1 MTQNHRKTLKK
12 FIAFS
17 LTAAVIAGAVGYYG
31 EADVVNAQER
41 TLPGIERLVKDAVD
55 SGDTFH
61 ILEVVPSKENAS
73 IGYLVGGEEPVL
85 EGRKLSELPSRA
97 ERLRAMAD
105 IADRTNAYT
114 GTDGLFSVSNY
125 TESDT
130 GSRQEEIK
138 GKFVAREDGSGRYN
152 LGQGTGEYR
161 MLTSGESVSTKT
173 YRRDS
178 KVTETATGAANTHP
192 VQISMSKL
200 NGSLQMNISE
210 GSTIN
215 PGTVTATG
223 QERYAMKFY
232 TYIPSGGMNVAFTN
246 LDPAN
251 YVGNQVWIK
260 QGDGDTAVYSYL
272 GKVIKGEN
280 IPTDYTTV
288 TDGDAANAV
297 ADPNSLYVLDRKEKK
312 AIPWAVYCENTG
324 GAPYYTEHAITN
336 GTFCYF
342 EVNDNGDYYV
352 SDAVYC
358 ETGDFY
364 LADSFVEDDAGN
376 YVKAGG
382 DDDSLAV
389 RGDAD
394 FDETKETYDF
404 IGDDNASVYDTVT
417 CSGGLYNQEWFKKQV
432 LNLSG
437 HGRYETDADMS
448 ADAEMNRLK
457 IEVSTVTVE
466 ELGSL
471 AKAMELTDESAKA
484 AAMEAAYCGVDL
496 SQVDL
501 IYLSGQGS
509 YVAVSA
515 DAQDGLIAAATVLAR
530 LGFGYDLN
538 GGTTRTAAARVP
550 VIVDYGFYSQNKTAN
565 ETLAKLALSLLLVS
579 NEDTANAIA
588 TQGDAF
594 WAGNTVA
601 DLESKVNSLIKS
613 AADAVNSAN
622 GQAVSLG
629 ADIFEYLTENVYLNN
644 DTENAY
650 VAKDYLT
657 DFSGDASRAWIYNS
671 VLSEIRYEN
680 FISRKDDSAQSALL
694 PETVSK
700 ASVTRYILNWYLHR
714 VIVKS
719 ELKVLDLEPCYDF
732 GQDALTE
739 ARVKEL
745 MGLGDSYQGTIEIT
759 QMASTEFIGK
769 VEDLNASYDLIYV
782 GDRVGN
788 FNVDANGET
797 VYNDKNMNGMIYT
810 HVGDAYDY
818 SGESSMDQSRL
829 KDDSLTHTQNQYD
842 DSLNNASKAANTYR
856 GPGNDMNSTKFEE
869 FKQYI
874 QAGYPVIFADKLL
887 KGTGADPTA
896 SFATMDTNSYFYK
909 LVEFALSKDASGNYL
924 YWQKNVYAESQ
935 LKENA
940 GADVLAQNMREGL
953 TTGLEE
959 RQNTFRD
966 YLNLSKL
973 TLKWVTDL
981 KEPWRPEALYTT
993 GNKTGEQYSS
1003 SLQAID
1009 GQYRLQYIFSLSNDA
1024 ALSQVSTTY
1033 DCRLFIDSN
1042 SDGRFAGSE
1051 YITGGGGSVSEELTG
1066 LEIYVRDGN
1075 QWTAVAPVVTETGS
1089 HYELNT
1095 GRTYKVSRVLPDDFV
1110 GVLPWKLVLYDNND
1124 RLVRTAVSDYTAVT
1138 RDGKQKIRILQLLS
1152 DKRNDKKG
1160 NKDKDSNNTWNLS
1173 TDKKFQEYIRDL
1185 KDYQIEVD
1193 TMYVS
1198 DLVNSISVTGRDW
1211 TYSCTFGYSRIRE
1224 QKAYEIFQQYDML
1237 IVGFADNYQLGED
1250 YGSSEAAKSLN
1261 KIYDQNNP
1269 SRFDNISDQNMAIAQ
1284 AIQDYAEAGYSIL
1297 FTHDTTSYVNSMEQ
1311 VDQNWYWGY
1320 EINKSIRAVV
1330 GLDRYGASQEYYTR
1344 VANQVDT
1351 DWMPESGP
1359 QKDFIKEYRDY
1370 ASHLANDYTYDTLYE
1385 PGTTT
1390 PLGQKEGLTKYTV
1403 VRFLKNKLEDLR
1415 VNSADGTVKNSD
1427 GSAFYFPVRNSLLKQ
1442 VGMTDGGAVGE
1453 NDASRMLQGT
1463 YALNGSTPQLR
1474 VQQVNDG
1481 QITKYPYLITDEE
1494 QEWLKVNSTHYQW
1507 LQPNMELDKDK
1518 DGKSDIV
1525 VWYTISDVHQN
1536 TDAAVNPYAGKN
1548 IYSIDPK
1555 DVVNNY
1561 YIYTM
1566 GNVTYSGAGHKTP
1579 ESSTEMKLFVNTII
1593 AAYNAG
1599 VKAPK
1604 VEFQNDSGTAIGSL
1618 YMIYDEQNHMV
1629 LRRDG
1634 ENQNEIRVN
1643 FMVTD
1648 YNILSGSQTYVE
1660 FYKSCD
1666 DDNASGITV
1675 DGIAGKVIPL
1685 NVKQVRDA
1693 NGNDV
1698 SGSGNVKRYQVTNGA
1713 VYSLTYDLSEMGMFS
1728 KDASGMTLSADA
1740 EPSTIYVRTYTEFSN
1755 GTEKTPVGTATLN
1768 LSVEKL
1774 FNLN

>member
-41 TLPGIERLVKDAVD
+41 TLPGIERLVKDTVD

-73 IGYLVGGEEPVL
+73 IGYLIGGEEPVL
-85 EGRKLSELPSRA
+85 KGRKLSELPSQT
-97 ERLRAMAD
+97 ERTEAMSDLAN
-105 IADRTNAYT
+105 RVSAYT
-114 GTDGLFSVSNY
+114 GADGLISVSNY
-125 TESDT
+125 AESDT
-130 GSRQEEIK
+130 GSRQEDIK
-138 GKFVAREDGSGRYN
+138 GKFVVRENGSGRYN
-152 LGQGTGEYR
+152 FGQNTGEYR
-161 MLTSGESVSTKT
+161 MLTSSDTTSAKK

-178 KVTETATGAANTHP
+178 KVTESDAAGTHP
-192 VQISMSKL
+192 VQITMSEL

-215 PGTVTATG
+215 PGTVTAAG
-223 QERYAMKFY
+223 QERYALKY
-232 TYIPSGGMNVAFTN
+232 YSYIYNGGMDVDFIN
-246 LDPAN
+246 LNPVN

-260 QGDGDTAVYSYL
+260 QGAVYSYL
-272 GKVIKGEN
+272 GKVITGEN
-280 IPTDYTTV
+280 IPSDYTTV

-297 ADPNSLYVLDRKEKK
+297 ADSNSLYVLDRKEKK
-312 AIPWAVYCENTG
+312 AIPWAVYCENEG
-324 GAPYYTEHAITN
+324 GTPYYTEHAITN

-364 LADSFVEDDAGN
+364 LADSFVEDDYGN

-382 DDDSLAV
+382 DDDSLVV
-389 RGDAD
+389 RGDVN
-394 FDETKETYDF
+394 FDDTKATYDF
-404 IGDDNASVYDTVT
+404 VGDDSASVYDTVT
-417 CSGGLYNQEWFKKQV
+417 YSGGIYNQEWFKKQV

-437 HGRYETDADMS
+437 HGQYETDADTD

-466 ELGSL
+466 ELASL
-471 AKAMELTDESAKA
+471 AKAMALTDESARA

-509 YVAVSA
+509 YVALGE
-515 DAQDGLIAAATVLAR
+515 DAQDGLTAAATILAR

-550 VIVDYGFYSQNKTAN
+550 VIVDYGFYNKNKGTN
-565 ETLAKLALSLLLVS
+565 EILAKLALCLLLVS
-579 NEDTANAIA
+579 NEETANAIA
-588 TQGDAF
+588 AQGDAF
-594 WAGNTVA
+594 WTGNTVA
-601 DLESKVNSLIKS
+601 DLESKVNGLIKS
-613 AADAVNSAN
+613 AADAVNTAN
-622 GQAVSLG
+622 GQTLSLG
-629 ADIFEYLTENVYLNN
+629 VNIFEYLTENIYLNN
-644 DTENAY
+644 DIANAY

-657 DFSGDASRAWIYNS
+657 DFSGNTSRAWIYNS

-680 FISRKDDSAQSALL
+680 FISRKDGSTQAALL

-732 GQDALTE
+732 GQDALT
-739 ARVKEL
+739 AVRVKEL

-788 FNVDANGET
+788 FNVDANGDT
-797 VYNDKNMNGMIYT
+797 VYNDKNMNGLIYT

-818 SGESSMDQSRL
+818 SGESSMNQSRL
-829 KDDSLTHTQNQYD
+829 KDDSLTHTQNQFD
-842 DSLNNASKAANTYR
+842 NSLGNASKAANTYR

-887 KGTGADPTA
+887 KGTGANPVA
-896 SFATMDTNSYFYK
+896 SSEAMDTNSYFYK
-909 LVEFALSKDASGNYL
+909 LVEFALSKDANGNYL
-924 YWQKNVYAESQ
+924 YWQKNVYAEGQ
-935 LKENA
+935 LKANS
-940 GADVLAQNMREGL
+940 GSDVLAQNMQVGL
-953 TTGLEE
+953 TTSLEE

-981 KEPWRPEALYTT
+981 KETWRPEALYTT

-1051 YITGGGGSVSEELTG
+1051 YITGGSGSASEELTG

-1075 QWTAVAPVVTETGS
+1075 QWTAVAPVVTEKGS

-1095 GRTYKVSRVLPDDFV
+1095 GRTYKVCRVLPDDFV
-1110 GVLPWKLVLYDNND
+1110 GVLPWKLVLYDNAD

-1152 DKRNDKKG
+1152 DKRNDKNG

-1198 DLVNSISVTGRDW
+1198 DLVQDIDVNPSDW
-1211 TYSCTFGYSRIRE
+1211 NYNYTFGYMLIRE
-1224 QKAYEIFQQYDML
+1224 RKAYEIFQQYDML
-1237 IVGFADNYQLGED
+1237 IVGFADNYQLGTD
-1250 YGSSEAAKSLN
+1250 YGSGEAAETLN
-1261 KIYDQNNP
+1261 TKNQN
-1269 SRFDNISDQNMAIAQ
+1269 FDNIPDQNMAIAL
-1284 AIQDYAEAGYSIL
+1284 AVRDYAEAGYSVL
-1297 FTHDTTSYVNSMEQ
+1297 FTHDTTSYINSMDQ

-1320 EINKSIRAVV
+1320 EINKSIRTVV
-1330 GLDRYGASQEYYTR
+1330 GLDRYGAVQNYYTQT
-1344 VANQVDT
+1344 ADKIYNQYF
-1351 DWMPESGP
+1351 MPQSQRELC
-1359 QKDFIKEYRDY
+1359 ENYREY

-1403 VRFLKNKLEDLR
+1403 VRFLRNQLENLR
-1415 VNSADGTVKNSD
+1415 LNSADGTVKNSD
-1427 GSAFYFPVRNSLLKQ
+1427 GSNFYFPVRNSLLKT
-1442 VGMTDGGAVGE
+1442 VGMTGGGAVDE
-1453 NDASRMLQGT
+1453 NDTSRMLQGT

-1474 VQQVNDG
+1474 VQQVNEG

-1618 YMIYDEQNHMV
+1618 YMIYDEQNHIV

-1634 ENQNEIRVN
+1634 ENQNEIKVN
-1643 FMVTD
+1643 FQVTD

-1660 FYKSCD
+1660 FYKSCG
-1666 DDNASGITV
+1666 DDNTSGITV
-1675 DGIAGKVIPL
+1675 DGITGKVIPL

-1693 NGNDV
+1693 GGNEV
-1698 SGSGNVKRYQVTNGA
+1698 TGSGNVKRYQVTNGA

-1728 KDASGMTLSADA
+1728 TDASGMNLSVDA
-1740 EPSTIYVRTYTEFSN
+1740 EPATIYVRTYTEFSN
-1755 GTEKTPVGTATLN
+1755 GSEKTPVGTATLN

-1774 FNLN
+1774 FELN

>member
-152 LGQGTGEYR
+152 FGQGTGEYR
-161 MLTSGESVSTKT
+161 MLTSGESASTKT

-178 KVTETATGAANTHP
+178 KVTDTATGAANTHP

-200 NGSLQMNISE
+200 NSSLQMNISE

-223 QERYAMKFY
+223 QERYALKFY
-232 TYIPSGGMNVAFTN
+232 SYIPSGGMNVAFAN

-251 YVGNQVWIK
+251 YVSKQVWIK

-324 GAPYYTEHAITN
+324 GAPYYTEHAIIN
-336 GTFCYF
+336 GTFCFF
-342 EVNDNGDYYV
+342 EVNDSGDYYV

-382 DDDSLAV
+382 DDDSLIV
-389 RGDAD
+389 RDDAD
-394 FDETKETYDF
+394 FDDTKATYDF
-404 IGDDNASVYDTVT
+404 VGDDSASVYHTVT
-417 CSGGLYNQEWFKKQV
+417 YSGGIYNQEWFKKQV

-437 HGRYETDADMS
+437 HGRYETDADT
-448 ADAEMNRLK
+448 DASVEMNRLK

-466 ELGSL
+466 ELASL
-471 AKAMELTDESAKA
+471 AKAMTLTDEAA
-484 AAMEAAYCGVDL
+484 RVAAMEIAYCGVDL

-509 YVAVSA
+509 YVALGA
-515 DAQDGLIAAATVLAR
+515 DAQDGLSAAATILAR

-538 GGTTRTAAARVP
+538 GGTTRTAAGRVP
-550 VIVDYGFYSQNKTAN
+550 VIVDYGFYSQNKAAN
-565 ETLAKLALSLLLVS
+565 EILAKLVLSLLLVS
-579 NEDTANAIA
+579 NEETANAIA
-588 TQGDAF
+588 AQGDAF
-594 WAGNTVA
+594 WAGNTVT
-601 DLESKVNSLIKS
+601 DLESKVNGLIKS
-613 AADAVNSAN
+613 AADAVNTAN
-622 GQAVSLG
+622 GQTLSLG
-629 ADIFEYLTENVYLNN
+629 VNIFEYLTENVYLNN
-644 DTENAY
+644 DTANAY

-657 DFSGDASRAWIYNS
+657 DFSGDTSRAWIYNS
-671 VLSEIRYEN
+671 VLAEIRYEN
-680 FISRKDDSAQSALL
+680 FISRKDGSAQAALL
-694 PETVSK
+694 QETVSK

-732 GQDALTE
+732 GQDTLTA

-788 FNVDANGET
+788 FNVDANGDT
-797 VYNDKNMNGMIYT
+797 VYNDKNMNGLIYT

-818 SGESSMDQSRL
+818 SGESSMNQSRL
-829 KDDSLTHTQNQYD
+829 EDDSLTHTQNQFD
-842 DSLNNASKAANTYR
+842 NSLGNASKAANTYR

-874 QAGYPVIFADKLL
+874 QAGYPVIFADKLI
-887 KGTGADPTA
+887 KGTGASPAA
-896 SFATMDTNSYFYK
+896 SLAAMDTNSYFYK
-909 LVEFALSKDASGNYL
+909 LVEFALSKDANGNYL
-924 YWQKNVYAESQ
+924 YWQKNVYAEGQ
-935 LKENA
+935 LKANS
-940 GADVLAQNMREGL
+940 GSDVLAQNMQVGL
-953 TTGLEE
+953 TTSLEE

-981 KEPWRPEALYTT
+981 KETWRPEALYTT

-1024 ALSQVSTTY
+1024 ALSQVSITY

-1051 YITGGGGSVSEELTG
+1051 YITGGGGSASEELTG

-1075 QWTAVAPVVTETGS
+1075 QWTAVAPVVTEKGS

-1110 GVLPWKLVLYDNND
+1110 GVLPWKLVLYDNDD

-1152 DKRNDKKG
+1152 DKRNDKNG
-1160 NKDKDSNNTWNLS
+1160 NKEKDSNNTWNLS

-1193 TMYVS
+1193 SMYVS
-1198 DLVNSISVTGRDW
+1198 DLVQDIDVNPSDGN
-1211 TYSCTFGYSRIRE
+1211 YNYTFGYMLMRE
-1224 QKAYEIFQQYDML
+1224 RKAYEIFQQYDML
-1237 IVGFADNYQLGED
+1237 IVGFADNYQLGTD
-1250 YGSSEAAKSLN
+1250 YGSGEAAETLN
-1261 KIYDQNNP
+1261 TKNQN
-1269 SRFDNISDQNMAIAQ
+1269 FDNIPDQNMAIAL
-1284 AIQDYAEAGYSIL
+1284 AVRDYAEAGYSVL
-1297 FTHDTTSYVNSMEQ
+1297 FTHDTTSYINSMDQ

-1320 EINKSIRAVV
+1320 EINKSIRTVV
-1330 GLDRYGASQEYYTR
+1330 GLDRYGAVQNYYTQT
-1344 VANQVDT
+1344 ADKIYNQYF
-1351 DWMPESGP
+1351 MPQSQRELC
-1359 QKDFIKEYRDY
+1359 ENYREY

-1385 PGTTT
+1385 PGTIT

-1403 VRFLKNKLEDLR
+1403 VRFLRNKLENLR
-1415 VNSADGTVKNSD
+1415 LNSADGTVKNSD
-1427 GSAFYFPVRNSLLKQ
+1427 GSNFYFPVRNSLLKT
-1442 VGMTDGGAVGE
+1442 VGMTGGGAVGE
-1453 NDASRMLQGT
+1453 NDTSRMLQGT

-1474 VQQVNDG
+1474 VQQVNEG

-1507 LQPNMELDKDK
+1507 LQPNMEVDKDK

-1536 TDAAVNPYAGKN
+1536 TDAAVNPYVGKN

-1618 YMIYDEQNHMV
+1618 YMIYDEQNHIV

-1634 ENQNEIRVN
+1634 ENQNEIKVN
-1643 FMVTD
+1643 FQVTD

-1660 FYKSCD
+1660 FYKSCG
-1666 DDNASGITV
+1666 DDNTSGITV
-1675 DGIAGKVIPL
+1675 DGITGKVIPL

-1693 NGNDV
+1693 GGNEV
-1698 SGSGNVKRYQVTNGA
+1698 TGSGNVKRYQVMKGA

-1728 KDASGMTLSADA
+1728 KDASGMNLSVDA
-1740 EPSTIYVRTYTEFSN
+1740 EPATIYVRTYTEFSN
-1755 GTEKTPVGTATLN
+1755 GSEKTPVGTATLN

-1774 FNLN
+1774 FELN